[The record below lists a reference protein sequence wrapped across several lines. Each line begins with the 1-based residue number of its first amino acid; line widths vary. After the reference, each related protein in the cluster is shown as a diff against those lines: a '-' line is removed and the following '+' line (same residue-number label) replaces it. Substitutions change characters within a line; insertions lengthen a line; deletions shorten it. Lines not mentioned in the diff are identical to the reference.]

1 RLDIEAANGSR
12 PPTIRRQ
19 ELRGNWGGAR
29 SYGGG
34 GKKPVISR
42 AHRTAVRAQS
52 LPRKIGNAFH
62 AVRRTGTRASGLCAQ
77 RVCNPLHL
85 IHAFRLTRDSGVKLR
100 WAHRLAVCVP
110 WHIGPTSIPRKG
122 KGERREASAPS
133 QPHILLKL

>member
-1 RLDIEAANGSR
+1 M
-12 PPTIRRQ
+12 Q

-52 LPRKIGNAFH
+52 LPRKLGRALR

-85 IHAFRLTRDSGVKLR
+85 IHAKLR
-100 WAHRLAVCVP
+100 WAHRLAVCLP